1 MKIGIIDADLLD
13 NGTRHP
19 NLALMKI
26 SGFYKEIG
34 DTVELLFNYDTI
46 NDYDLV
52 YLSKVFDFTKIPIKP
67 CQYKNLKI
75 GGSGFFW
82 KYAPSLPNEIEHH
95 MPDYHLYDKWI
106 EKEVERGISINK
118 YKDYINYSI
127 GFTTRGCIRHCS
139 FLYKSR
145 L

>member
-26 SGFYKEIG
+26 SGFHKEIG
-34 DTVELLFNYDTI
+34 NTVELLFNYDTI

-67 CQYKNLKI
+67 CQYKNLK
-75 GGSGFFW
+75 
-82 KYAPSLPNEIEHH
+82 LPVDTTTNF
-95 MPDYHLYDKWI
+95 DYLYD
-106 EKEVERGISINK
+106 
-118 YKDYINYSI
+118 
-127 GFTTRGCIRHCS
+127 
-139 FLYKSR
+139 
-145 L
+145 

>member
-52 YLSKVFDFTKIPIKP
+52 YLSKVFDFTKYQLNHANIK
-67 CQYKNLKI
+67 I
-75 GGSGFFW
+75 
-82 KYAPSLPNEIEHH
+82 
-95 MPDYHLYDKWI
+95 
-106 EKEVERGISINK
+106 
-118 YKDYINYSI
+118 
-127 GFTTRGCIRHCS
+127 
-139 FLYKSR
+139 
-145 L
+145 